1 MAEQDIAFGAH
12 PEGSGTVVTIE
23 TAMVFALGF
32 LTAAL
37 LSLAFMG
44 AVWRRAVRLTTRRVE
59 SAIPLS
65 MAEVKADKDQLRA
78 DYALVVRRV
87 EIEAEKLREAVNG
100 HVVEIARRNE
110 RIRDLGNELD
120 ARAARIASLENAKA
134 GGEDMLKAS
143 EATVAELRA
152 GLKES
157 SEMLAAREAAFAG
170 LAAEHN
176 AKLAEN
182 DGQRVEIV
190 ALRTQIDNLKN
201 QTAQL
206 GASLATAEADLVGHR
221 QSFAETSNLL
231 TGERQR
237 IADVQANLKKEAELT
252 QVLRSEIAEMRK
264 TLAETA
270 TLLSGERR
278 RNNDLQGEVK
288 SIGSRLAAETKRVEK
303 LQGEAAGLKAA
314 TAEAVDK
321 AGREQQA
328 RDAAERA
335 GARVEAER
343 DRLKAEIAAL
353 KQSSAETS
361 RTLQIAAETAK
372 AEKMVLEG
380 SLAQAREDRTRI
392 QRELSVLARAAEG
405 AAARDGKE
413 ARALGERIDQIAIDV
428 ARVTAVLEGPGS
440 RIEEILDSYQGAPG
454 SGRKRRA
461 DLPLADRIRAVL
473 DASRRNEAAE

>member
-1 MAEQDIAFGAH
+1 M
-12 PEGSGTVVTIE
+12 TIE

-65 MAEVKADKDQLRA
+65 MAEIKADKDQLRA
-78 DYALVVRRV
+78 DYALAVRRV
-87 EIEAEKLREAVNG
+87 EIEAEKLREAANG

-110 RIRDLGNELD
+110 RIRDLGTELD
-120 ARAARIASLENAKA
+120 TRAARIAGLESARAA
-134 GGEDMLKAS
+134 GEEALKTS

-152 GLKES
+152 ELKQAGE
-157 SEMLAAREAAFAG
+157 ELTAREAAFAG
-170 LAAEHN
+170 LTGEHN
-176 AKLAEN
+176 TKLAEN

-190 ALRTQIDNLKN
+190 ALRTQVDNLKN

-237 IADVQANLKKEAELT
+237 IADVQASLKKETELT

-278 RNNDLQGEVK
+278 RNADLQSEVK
-288 SIGSRLAAETKRVEK
+288 SVGSRLAAETKRVEK

-328 RDAAERA
+328 RDASERA
-335 GARVEAER
+335 GARVEADR

-353 KQSSAETS
+353 RQSSAETS

-392 QRELSVLARAAEG
+392 QREVSVLERAAEG

>member
-1 MAEQDIAFGAH
+1 
-12 PEGSGTVVTIE
+12 VTIE

-65 MAEVKADKDQLRA
+65 MAEIKADKDQLRA
-78 DYALVVRRV
+78 DHALAVRRI
-87 EIEAEKLREAVNG
+87 EIEAEKLREAANG
-100 HVVEIARRNE
+100 HVVDIARRNE
-110 RIRDLGNELD
+110 RIRDLGSELD
-120 ARAARIASLENAKA
+120 ARAARIAGLESAKA
-134 GGEDMLKAS
+134 AGEETLKAS

-152 GLKES
+152 ALKEAGEALTS
-157 SEMLAAREAAFAG
+157 REAAFASLMG
-170 LAAEHN
+170 EHN

-190 ALRTQIDNLKN
+190 ALRTQVDNLKN
-201 QTAQL
+201 QAAQL

-237 IADVQANLKKEAELT
+237 IADVQAALKTETELT
-252 QVLRSEIAEMRK
+252 QVLRGEIADMRK
-264 TLAETA
+264 SLAETA

-278 RNNDLQGEVK
+278 RNGDLQAELNSVTGK
-288 SIGSRLAAETKRVEK
+288 LTTETKRVEK
-303 LQGEAAGLKAA
+303 LQGEAAGLKAS
-314 TAEAVDK
+314 TSEAIEK

-335 GARVEAER
+335 GARVEADR
-343 DRLKAEIAAL
+343 DRLRAEIAAL
-353 KQSSAETS
+353 KQSGAETS

-372 AEKMVLEG
+372 AEKTVLEG

-392 QRELSVLARAAEG
+392 QREVAALARAAEG

-413 ARALGERIDQIAIDV
+413 TRVLRERIDQIAVDV

-440 RIEEILDSYQGAPG
+440 RIEEILDAYQGTPG
-454 SGRKRRA
+454 SGRKRPA

-473 DASRRNEAAE
+473 EASRRNEAAE

>member
-65 MAEVKADKDQLRA
+65 MAEIKADKDQLRA
-78 DYALVVRRV
+78 DYALAVRRV
-87 EIEAEKLREAVNG
+87 EIEAEKLREAANS

-134 GGEDMLKAS
+134 SGEDMLKAS

-152 GLKES
+152 GLKERG
-157 SEMLAAREAAFAG
+157 EMLAAREAAFAG
-170 LAAEHN
+170 LSGEHN

-190 ALRTQIDNLKN
+190 ALRTQVDNLRN

-237 IADVQANLKKEAELT
+237 IADVQASLKKETELT

-278 RNNDLQGEVK
+278 RNADLQSEVK
-288 SIGSRLAAETKRVEK
+288 SVGSRLAAETKRVEK

-328 RDAAERA
+328 RDASERA
-335 GARVEAER
+335 GARVEADR

-353 KQSSAETS
+353 RQSSAETS

-392 QRELSVLARAAEG
+392 QREVSVLARAAEG

>member
-1 MAEQDIAFGAH
+1 M
-12 PEGSGTVVTIE
+12 TIE

-65 MAEVKADKDQLRA
+65 MSEIKADKDQLRA
-78 DYALVVRRV
+78 DHALAVRRI
-87 EIEAEKLREAVNG
+87 EIEAEKLREAANG

-110 RIRDLGNELD
+110 RIRDLGGELD
-120 ARAARIASLENAKA
+120 ARAARIAGLENAKA
-134 GGEDMLKAS
+134 SGEEMLKGS
-143 EATVAELRA
+143 EATVAELRVDLKQA
-152 GLKES
+152 GEA
-157 SEMLAAREAAFAG
+157 LAAREAAFASLIG
-170 LAAEHN
+170 EHN
-176 AKLAEN
+176 TKLAEN
-182 DGQRVEIV
+182 DAQRVEIV
-190 ALRTQIDNLKN
+190 ALRTQTDNLKN

-237 IADVQANLKKEAELT
+237 IADVQAALKTETELT

-264 TLAETA
+264 SLAETA

-278 RNNDLQGEVK
+278 RNGDLQGDLK
-288 SIGSRLAAETKRVEK
+288 SVTGKLTAETKRVEK
-303 LQGEAAGLKAA
+303 LQGEAAGLKASTSA
-314 TAEAVDK
+314 AIEKAE
-321 AGREQQA
+321 REQQA

-335 GARVEAER
+335 GARVEADR
-343 DRLKAEIAAL
+343 DRLKAELAEL
-353 KQSSAETS
+353 RQSSAETS

-372 AEKMVLEG
+372 AEKTVLEG

-392 QRELSVLARAAEG
+392 QREVAAL
-405 AAARDGKE
+405 ARDGKE
-413 ARALGERIDQIAIDV
+413 ARGLSERIDQIAIDV

-440 RIEEILDSYQGAPG
+440 RIEAILDSYQGAPA
-454 SGRKRRA
+454 SGRKRPA